1 MDIPN
6 IFKDIAPFLQH
17 PLVLVGFVILLFS
30 GILTALLKAGILPS
44 LPEKT
49 VGDVV
54 KRILNY
60 AFILALLVIVLG
72 FWEQMQERSSGKKD
86 SGSIPRD
93 TTVIRMP
100 DTSRTVHT
108 TDSTRPTKKKFY
120 VNVTLRIPSELNDAE
135 ILVDGKPATIVA
147 RKLTSIILRME
158 KKEISQR
165 IVVRNSY
172 RECSSR
178 VLVDGAKELDPCL

>member
-6 IFKDIAPFLQH
+6 VFKDIAPFLQH

-60 AFILALLVIVLG
+60 AFILALLVIILG
-72 FWEQMQERSSGKKD
+72 FWEQMQERSSGTK
-86 SGSIPRD
+86 GPTPRD

-100 DTSRTVHT
+100 PDTSRPVHDT
-108 TDSTRPTKKKFY
+108 SDHRPPKKKAY
-120 VNVTLRIPSELNDAE
+120 CEIRILVPSDLNDAE
-135 ILVDGKPATIVA
+135 VLVDGKLANILKRNLISITIRV
-147 RKLTSIILRME
+147 E
-158 KKEISQR
+158 KKEIGQR
-165 IVVRNSY
+165 IVLRNNA
-172 RECSSR
+172 RECSSLI
-178 VLVDGAKELDPCL
+178 VVDGDKELNPCL